1 MTASSKG
8 YPNLPTPQHIAA
20 LAAEVER
27 EPKDLVN
34 KITLANALEQTGDIA
49 KAAAFY
55 REAIAQDPD
64 GIYGSVARKALS
76 ALENSD
82 VWRETHSLDGKL
94 TSESNGLAGEI
105 SVENTVESQPLMP
118 KIRVAGSRIAS
129 VWQHLNFRTKLA
141 IVLVVSTAL
150 PIIVVTQGIV
160 SVTRDALLQK
170 FKQSLQRDGAYFTE
184 DYVMWNV
191 DEAQTEADTIAQF
204 VQTLNINLSRPSQ
217 VGAYQQQLQSYMESL
232 KVSDA
237 SDSVEKNLRIVTDAQ
252 GRTVAQY
259 IQTLSPAAFNPS
271 AEKLELSPQ
280 YQRVSLPLG
289 MNLADI
295 PIVRNALRTGKTM
308 RGMELWNSNFL
319 KRLGQDKQANIGV
332 RESQTG
338 LPTASQPHAEQPAP
352 LGTYNI
358 DGGKAALVSIVVQP
372 IQVNGRVVGTAIVGS
387 IENRNFLNTDSLKQR
402 VGIPISEVF
411 AQDWRI
417 VSNVPTS
424 DGKTRDLGTRSPQ
437 AVAAAVL
444 GQGQEIIRQTTIAGA
459 EYLGI
464 YQPLYDHQQELN
476 PTTAKPVGMT
486 FVARPLSELDGLLAQ
501 QQSIAYGIGVG
512 MLLLAALMAIPI
524 ASSFARPLKRLA
536 EYAQAVGE
544 GKQAQRLEDT
554 QRGDE
559 IGILAKQ
566 LNAMT
571 ASIEANLEAMR
582 VSEVRQRQEKERL
595 QRGMIN
601 LLLETETVKQGDLT
615 VRAKV
620 SQGETGAIADAFNT
634 VISSLREIVLQ
645 VKSAAEQVQMSA
657 EDSESS
663 VEKLA
668 CNATTQADTV
678 AEALT
683 SVEEMEQSIQAI
695 ANSAQTAAII
705 ARQALESAQDSDRT
719 MDETVASMETLRT
732 NVWETT
738 TKAKRLAESSQ
749 EISKIVTIISG
760 ISEKTNVLAFNAA
773 IEATRAGENGKG
785 FRLVAN
791 EVRRLAERVT
801 DATKEIDRLVRTIQ
815 QGTSDVLKTME
826 VSNTSVETGTQLVA
840 KTKNNLQNMAQ
851 IGQEIDQLLQSISVR
866 TVSQADN
873 SCMVNQTMQTVAA
886 IAQTTSTESAA
897 VLTALQEL
905 LEVARELQLSVS
917 RFRVEE

>member
-1 MTASSKG
+1 MTASSKS

-34 KITLANALEQTGDIA
+34 KITLANALEQTGDVI

-64 GIYGSVARKALS
+64 GIYGSVARKALET
-76 ALENSD
+76 LERSD
-82 VWRETHSLDGKL
+82 GWREANSSETGKPL
-94 TSESNGLAGEI
+94 SESQLSLGEGLE
-105 SVENTVESQPLMP
+105 STVSPQPLMLRM
-118 KIRVAGSRIAS
+118 RVAGSRVTNA
-129 VWQHLNFRTKLA
+129 WQHFNFRTKLA
-141 IVLVVSTAL
+141 IVLIISTAL
-150 PIIVVTQGIV
+150 PIVVITQGIV
-160 SVTRDALLQK
+160 TVTRDTLLQK
-170 FKQSLQRDGAYFTE
+170 ARQSLQRDGSYFNE
-184 DYVMWNV
+184 DYVMWSV
-191 DEAQTEADTIAQF
+191 DEAQTEADTIARL
-204 VQTLNINLSRPSQ
+204 VETLKIDLNSQSQ
-217 VGAYQQQLQSYMESL
+217 VSAYRQQLQTYMESL
-232 KVSDA
+232 KVSDE
-237 SDSVEKNLRIVTDAQ
+237 SDSVEKNLRIVTDAR

-259 IQTLSPAAFNPS
+259 IQTLSPVSFNPS
-271 AEKLELSPQ
+271 AEQLQLSPQ
-280 YQRVSLPLG
+280 YQPVSLPLG
-289 MNLADI
+289 INVADI
-295 PIVRNALRTGKTM
+295 PIVQNALRTGKTLQ
-308 RGMELWNSNFL
+308 GMELWKEDFL
-319 KRLGQDKQANIGV
+319 KRLGQDKQANI
-332 RESQTG
+332 RLQSPAQAAQ
-338 LPTASQPHAEQPAP
+338 PSTASQSS
-352 LGTYNI
+352 I
-358 DGGKAALVSIVVQP
+358 DGGKAALVGVVVHP
-372 IQVNGRVVGTAIVGS
+372 IEIDNRVVGTVIVAS
-387 IENRNFLNTDSLKQR
+387 VENRNFLNNDSLKQR
-402 VGIPISEVF
+402 VGIPISAVY

-417 VSNVPTS
+417 SSNIPAS
-424 DGKTRDLGTRSPQ
+424 DGKTRDIGTRSPQ
-437 AVAAAVL
+437 AIAATVL
-444 GQGQEIIRQTTIAGA
+444 GKGQEVIAKTTIAGA

-476 PTTAKPVGMT
+476 PTKAKPVGMT
-486 FVARPLSELDGLLAQ
+486 FVARPMSELDELLAQ
-501 QQSIAYGIGVG
+501 QQKTAYGIGAG
-512 MLLLAALMAIPI
+512 MLLIAALMAIPI
-524 ASSFARPLKRLA
+524 ASTFARPLRRLA
-536 EYAQAVGE
+536 EFAQAVGE
-544 GKQAQRLEDT
+544 GKQGERLENS

-559 IGILAKQ
+559 IGILARQ

-571 ASIEANLEAMR
+571 ANIEANLEAMR
-582 VSEVRQRQEKERL
+582 TSETRQRQEKERL

-601 LLLETETVKQGDLT
+601 LLLETETVKHGDLT

-620 SQGETGAIADAFNT
+620 SQGETGAISDAFNT
-634 VISSLREIVLQ
+634 VIASLREIVLQ
-645 VKSAAEQVQMSA
+645 VKSAAEQVQISA
-657 EDSESS
+657 VDSEAS

-668 CNATTQADTV
+668 CEANTQAETV

-695 ANSAQTAAII
+695 ASSAQTAATI
-705 ARQALESAQDSDRT
+705 ARQALDAAQDSDRT
-719 MDETVASMETLRT
+719 MDETVNSMETLRA

-738 TKAKRLAESSQ
+738 VKAKRLAESSQ
-749 EISKIVTIISG
+749 EISKIVSIIST

-826 VSNTSVETGTQLVA
+826 VSNASVAIGTQLVTRT
-840 KTKNNLQNMAQ
+840 KTNLQDMAQ

-897 VLTALQEL
+897 VLSTLQEL

-917 RFRVEE
+917 RFRVED

>member
-1 MTASSKG
+1 MTASSKS

-34 KITLANALEQTGDIA
+34 KITLANALEQTGDVI

-64 GIYGSVARKALS
+64 GIYGSVARKALET
-76 ALENSD
+76 LENSD
-82 VWRETHSLDGKL
+82 VWREANSSEMGKPVL
-94 TSESNGLAGEI
+94 ETNSV
-105 SVENTVESQPLMP
+105 VENAVESTVSQQPLMP
-118 KIRVAGSRIAS
+118 KIRVAGSRITNA
-129 VWQHLNFRTKLA
+129 WQNFNFRTKLA
-141 IVLVVSTAL
+141 IVLIISTAL
-150 PIIVVTQGIV
+150 PIVVITQGIV
-160 SVTRDALLQK
+160 TVTRDALLQK
-170 FKQSLQRDGAYFTE
+170 AKQSLQRDGTYFNE

-191 DEAQTEADTIAQF
+191 DEAQTESDTIAQF
-204 VQTLNINLSRPSQ
+204 VQTLKINLSSPSQ
-217 VGAYQQQLQSYMESL
+217 ISAYRQQLQAYMESL
-232 KVSDA
+232 KVSDE

-259 IQTLSPAAFNPS
+259 IQTLSATSFNPS
-271 AEKLELSPQ
+271 AEQLQLSPQ

-289 MNLADI
+289 INLADI
-295 PIVRNALRTGKTM
+295 PIVQNALRTGKTL
-308 RGMELWNSNFL
+308 RGMELWQGNFL
-319 KRLGQDKQANIGV
+319 NRLGQDKQANIGV
-332 RESQTG
+332 R
-338 LPTASQPHAEQPAP
+338 SQPQAAQPV
-352 LGTYNI
+352 TVNNSSI
-358 DGGKAALVSIVVQP
+358 DGGKAALVSIVVRP
-372 IQVNGRVVGTAIVGS
+372 IKLNNRVVGTVIVGS
-387 IENRNFLNTDSLKQR
+387 VENRNFLNTDSLKQR
-402 VGIPISEVF
+402 VGIPISAVF

-417 VSNVPTS
+417 ASNIPIG
-424 DGKTRDLGTRSPQ
+424 DGKTRDIGTRSPRN
-437 AVAAAVL
+437 VAATVL
-444 GQGQEIIRQTTIAGA
+444 GKGQEFIGKTTIAGA

-476 PTTAKPVGMT
+476 PTKAKPVGMT
-486 FVARPLSELDGLLAQ
+486 FVARPMSELDELLAQ
-501 QQSIAYGIGVG
+501 QQKTAYGIGAG
-512 MLLLAALMAIPI
+512 MLLIAALVAIPI

-536 EYAQAVGE
+536 EFAQAVGE
-544 GKQAQRLEDT
+544 GKQGERLENS

-559 IGILAKQ
+559 IGILARQ

-571 ASIEANLEAMR
+571 ANIEANLEAMR
-582 VSEVRQRQEKERL
+582 TSETRQRQEKERL

-601 LLLETETVKQGDLT
+601 LLLETETVKHGDLT

-620 SQGETGAIADAFNT
+620 SQGETGAISDAFNT
-634 VISSLREIVLQ
+634 VIASLREIVLQ
-645 VKSAAEQVQMSA
+645 VKSAAEQVQVSA
-657 EDSESS
+657 VDSEAS

-668 CNATTQADTV
+668 CEANTQAETV

-695 ANSAQTAAII
+695 ASSAQTAATI
-705 ARQALESAQDSDRT
+705 ARQALEAAQDSDRT
-719 MDETVASMETLRT
+719 MDETVSSMETLRT

-738 TKAKRLAESSQ
+738 VKAKRLAESSQ
-749 EISKIVTIISG
+749 EISKIVSIISA

-801 DATKEIDRLVRTIQ
+801 DATKEIERLVRTIQ

-826 VSNTSVETGTQLVA
+826 VSNASVATGTQLVA
-840 KTKNNLQNMAQ
+840 KTKSNLQEMAQ

-897 VLTALQEL
+897 VLSTLQEL

-917 RFRVEE
+917 RFRVED

>member
-64 GIYGSVARKALS
+64 GIYGSVARKALET
-76 ALENSD
+76 LENSD
-82 VWRETHSLDGKL
+82 VWQEARSSETG
-94 TSESNGLAGEI
+94 TMPEPNPGLE
-105 SVENTVESQPLMP
+105 ENAVASTPSPQPLVP
-118 KIRVAGSRIAS
+118 KIRVAGSRTARF
-129 VWQHLNFRTKLA
+129 WQHLNFRTKLA

-150 PIIVVTQGIV
+150 PIIVVTQGV
-160 SVTRDALLQK
+160 VAVTRNSLLQK
-170 FKQSLQRDGAYFTE
+170 FQQSLQRDGTYFTE

-191 DEAQTEADTIAQF
+191 DESQTEAETIAQF
-204 VQTLNINLSRPSQ
+204 VQILKINPNSQNQ
-217 VGAYQQQLQSYMESL
+217 VGAYRQQLQNYIESL
-232 KVSDA
+232 KVSDE

-259 IQTLSPAAFNPS
+259 IQTLSETSFNPS
-271 AEKLELSPQ
+271 AEQLQLSPQ
-280 YQRVSLPLG
+280 YRRVSLPVGMALG
-289 MNLADI
+289 DI

-308 RGMELWNSNFL
+308 RGMELWNGDIL
-319 KRLGQDKQANIGV
+319 KRLGQDKQANLGV
-332 RESQTG
+332 R
-338 LPTASQPHAEQPAP
+338 AQPNAEQPAP
-352 LGTYNI
+352 PGTYNI

-372 IQVNGRVVGTAIVGS
+372 IKLNNQVVGTVIVGS
-387 IENRNFLNTDSLKQR
+387 VENRNFLNTDSLKQR
-402 VGIPISEVF
+402 VGIPISAIF
-411 AQDWRI
+411 AQDWQI
-417 VSNVPTS
+417 VSNIPTS
-424 DGKTRDLGTRSPQ
+424 DGKTRVLGTRSPQ
-437 AVAAAVL
+437 AVAATVL
-444 GQGQEIIRQTTIAGA
+444 GKGQELIGTTTIAGA

-476 PTTAKPVGMT
+476 PTNAKPVGMT
-486 FVARPLSELDGLLAQ
+486 FVARPMSELDELLAQ
-501 QQSIAYGIGVG
+501 QQTIAYGIGAG

-524 ASSFARPLKRLA
+524 ANSFARPLKRLA
-536 EYAQAVGE
+536 EFAQAVGE
-544 GKQAQRLEDT
+544 GKQGERLDSQRS
-554 QRGDE
+554 DE
-559 IGILAKQ
+559 IGILARQ
-566 LNAMT
+566 LNLMT
-571 ASIEANLEAMR
+571 ANIEASLEALR
-582 VSEVRQRQEKERL
+582 ASENRQRQEKERL

-615 VRAKV
+615 VKAKV

-634 VISSLREIVLQ
+634 VIASLREIVLQ
-645 VKSAAEQVQMSA
+645 VKAAAAQVQVSA
-657 EDSESS
+657 EDSEAS

-668 CNATTQADTV
+668 CNANAQAETL

-683 SVEEMEQSIQAI
+683 SVEEMEQSIYAI
-695 ANSAQTAAII
+695 ASSAQTAAAI

-719 MDETVASMETLRT
+719 MDETVASMETLHA
-732 NVWETT
+732 NVSETSI
-738 TKAKRLAESSQ
+738 KAKRLAESSQ
-749 EISKIVTIISG
+749 EISKIVSIISG

-773 IEATRAGENGKG
+773 IEAARAGENGKG

-826 VSNTSVETGTQLVA
+826 VSNASVATGTQLVA
-840 KTKNNLQNMAQ
+840 KTKHNLQEMAQ
-851 IGQEIDQLLQSISVR
+851 ISQEIDQLLQSISVK

-873 SCMVNQTMQTVAA
+873 SCMVNQTMQTVAE
-886 IAQTTSTESAA
+886 IAQTNATESAT

-905 LEVARELQLSVS
+905 LEVACELQLSVS
-917 RFRVEE
+917 RFRVED